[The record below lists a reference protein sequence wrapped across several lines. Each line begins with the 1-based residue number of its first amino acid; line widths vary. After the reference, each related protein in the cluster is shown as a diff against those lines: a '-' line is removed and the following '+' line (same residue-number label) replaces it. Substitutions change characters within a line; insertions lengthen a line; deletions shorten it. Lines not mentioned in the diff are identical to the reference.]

1 MVPGFKDETYISNQ
15 KGWYEDAQNKHNAIL
30 TGIKKD
36 LVDNRFEIL
45 YKYTMGLG
53 NTGIE
58 REAYYLGWIT
68 VGKALEDG
76 YTFNDVTRRWS

>member
-1 MVPGFKDETYISNQ
+1 
-15 KGWYEDAQNKHNAIL
+15 
-30 TGIKKD
+30 
-36 LVDNRFEIL
+36 
-45 YKYTMGLG
+45 MGLG

-76 YTFNDVTRRWS
+76 YTFIDLMTLQEDEVNELIIKYIDELVI